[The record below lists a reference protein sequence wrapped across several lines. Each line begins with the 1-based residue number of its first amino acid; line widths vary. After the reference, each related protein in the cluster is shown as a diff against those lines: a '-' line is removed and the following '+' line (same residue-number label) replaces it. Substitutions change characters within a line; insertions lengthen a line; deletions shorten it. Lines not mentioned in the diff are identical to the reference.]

1 MRALNR
7 LRSLVARH
15 SPGKVEVPGS
25 IPQRNINFFFHD
37 TNLTFKKISS
47 RHISMNFLL
56 FFFWKKKAVTS
67 KEEIKLQRT
76 VTLKNIRTLIGDLVL

>member
-1 MRALNR
+1 
-7 LRSLVARH
+7 
-15 SPGKVEVPGS
+15 
-25 IPQRNINFFFHD
+25 
-37 TNLTFKKISS
+37 
-47 RHISMNFLL
+47 MNFLL